1 MCWRIGS
8 DIIYDEE
15 VITCYER
22 LRDMYVAGGY
32 SSLNS
37 SAASETDRYE
47 RCIAMVSP
55 TWQIE

>member
-22 LRDMYVAGGY
+22 LRDMYVTGGY

-37 SAASETDRYE
+37 SAASEADRHEGRHGLTYWTD
-47 RCIAMVSP
+47 
-55 TWQIE
+55 